1 MWKNHSFLITLM
13 WNSMQVNFLRLRQSI
28 FMSHLYCYT
37 QKYIRDSHIYI
48 HESHVRKLVEAVQ
61 ILVAVFIHL
70 SHKQFVTYMKDFGHI
85 GCLLCPQSV
94 ETANERLDIT
104 TILRVLQSWL
114 YFISASCDVS
124 VMSHYKIFFTKP
136 TSSNRLVFDQT
147 CFQELIPI
155 HYLLCSWNLP

>member
-1 MWKNHSFLITLM
+1 
-13 WNSMQVNFLRLRQSI
+13 
-28 FMSHLYCYT
+28 MSHLYCYR
-37 QKYIRDSHIYI
+37 QKVICDSHIMKSVFSA
-48 HESHVRKLVEAVQ
+48 ESVQ

-70 SHKQFVTYMKDFGHI
+70 HHKQFVTSMKDFGQI

-104 TILRVLQSWL
+104 AILSVLQSWL
-114 YFISASCDVS
+114 YFISASCDVN

-136 TSSNRLVFDQT
+136 TFTNRLVFDQT
-147 CFQELIPI
+147 HFQELVPI